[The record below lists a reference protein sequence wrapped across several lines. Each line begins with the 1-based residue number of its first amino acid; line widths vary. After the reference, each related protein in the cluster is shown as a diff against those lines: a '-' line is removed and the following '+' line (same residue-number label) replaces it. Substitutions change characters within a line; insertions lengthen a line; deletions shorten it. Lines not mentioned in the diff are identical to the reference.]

1 MLLSITMTS
10 NGEYGRKEMSE
21 RAGVMFA
28 TDCYEANYSKVF
40 GLEFSMKHLMCSY
53 PFEKRAIII
62 NNVENE
68 EFVYDI
74 FSYQGDCT
82 DIVLASEL
90 APIAL
95 EFFNLSHK
103 TPSEGKSY
111 YVDLPK
117 AVALYKAYTDGIKYL
132 CYFEADCR
140 LITISDWVSRS
151 IADIEKQDKVI
162 TASPINFNSYGNLE
176 LSQIFSSQVFLIPVE
191 PFCNDDVR
199 VRLFNNNSPNF
210 VREGGRYE
218 DYSWFEHNI
227 AKFLRDNDLLKRTYF
242 DVLYFHPVM

>member
-1 MLLSITMTS
+1 MENS
-10 NGEYGRKEMSE
+10 KKMSD

-53 PFEKRAIII
+53 PFEKRAIVI

-82 DIVLASEL
+82 DIILASDQAQL
-90 APIAL
+90 AL
-95 EFFNLSHK
+95 EFFNLGHK
-103 TPSEGKSY
+103 DPSEGKAY

-117 AVALYKAYTDGIKYL
+117 AVALYKAYTDGMKYL

-140 LITISDWVSRS
+140 LITVSDWVSRGIS
-151 IADIEKQDKVI
+151 DIEKQDKVI
-162 TASPINFNSYGNLE
+162 TASPVNFNSYGNLE
-176 LSQIFSSQVFLIPVE
+176 LGQIFSSQVFLIPVE
-191 PFCNDDVR
+191 PFCSDEVR
-199 VRLFNNNSPNF
+199 SVLFNNDSPTF
-210 VREGGRYE
+210 VIEGGRYE

-227 AKFLRDNDLLKRTYF
+227 AKFLRDNNLFKKTYF